1 MPPILQLYH
10 LLCSLLV
17 ILYVV
22 HELDANIATENDPV
36 HPLKVPDRECM
47 AEQRHPGSAV
57 GLVVPKTMRGRGV
70 LAGMGAGGLL
80 LHTMTGGL

>member
-1 MPPILQLYH
+1 
-10 LLCSLLV
+10 
-17 ILYVV
+17 
-22 HELDANIATENDPV
+22 
-36 HPLKVPDRECM
+36 M